1 MMNHIQRKRLR
12 NWKNAFLLVAPFTI
26 LYLMF
31 FLYPSFRVVQ
41 LSLTNSTISAPG
53 KFVGFGNYTKL
64 FQDHLFWASI
74 AHTFYFVLLTIIPI
88 TAAGLGMA
96 LVVTRLKKLKG
107 AALSIFFLPQVLP
120 VSVVVLLW
128 QWFMNPKL
136 GLVHFVLG
144 TSSDAFGAP
153 GSAMPAVALV
163 TLWWTVGFSMLLFI
177 SGLQTISKEYY
188 EAASLDG
195 ASARQAFTH
204 ITWPL
209 LWPVTALVLT
219 LQLISQLKIFAQVYL
234 LTGGGPF
241 NSTIVLLVYMYR
253 QAFEQ
258 YKSGYGAAIS
268 MVLFVIILITSFLQ
282 FKLLRSGG
290 KR

>member
-1 MMNHIQRKRLR
+1 MTNARRFRLR
-12 NWKNAFLLVAPFTI
+12 NWKNAFLLIAPFTL

-31 FLYPSFRVVQ
+31 FLYPTLRVVQ
-41 LSLTNSTISAPG
+41 LSLTDSTISTAG
-53 KFVGFGNYTKL
+53 KFVGFENYVKL
-64 FQDHLFWASI
+64 IHAPLFWGSI
-74 AHTFYFVLLTIIPI
+74 AHTFYFVALTVIPI
-88 TAAGLGMA
+88 TAVGLGMA
-96 LVVTRLKKLKG
+96 LIVTRLKSLKG
-107 AALSIFFLPQVLP
+107 TALSVFFLPQVLP
-120 VSVVVLLW
+120 VSVVILLW

-136 GLVHFVLG
+136 GLVHFLLG
-144 TSSDAFGAP
+144 GSQDAFGAP

-177 SGLQTISKEYY
+177 SGLQNISKEYY

-195 ASARQAFTH
+195 ATPGQVFTH

-219 LQLISQLKIFAQVYL
+219 LQLIAQLKIFAQVYL

-258 YKSGYGAAIS
+258 YRIGYGAAIS
-268 MVLFVIILITSFLQ
+268 MVVFVVILVTSFLQ
-282 FKLLRSGG
+282 YRLLRTGDTE
-290 KR
+290 